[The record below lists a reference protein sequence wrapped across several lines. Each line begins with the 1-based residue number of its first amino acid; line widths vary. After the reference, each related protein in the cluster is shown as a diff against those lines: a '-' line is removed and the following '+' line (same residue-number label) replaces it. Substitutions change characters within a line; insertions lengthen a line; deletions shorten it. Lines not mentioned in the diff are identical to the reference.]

1 MSNWSRAF
9 LVGIAMALA
18 VAVFLASNGDDQVP
32 LSAKGAAT
40 ALAVLCL
47 LFGAWFLKSFVLT
60 QLPAQGVA
68 RDQALTDIYAFA
80 YTFTLLSLAILALPF
95 GNLLNAGSLPDA
107 GPVRLLRGCLVAP
120 ETVTSKK
127 SEAGKAGAA
136 TAASAASAASASTSS
151 AEDTSPTK
159 IEWPKG
165 LPLCK
170 GDLRDVHTVLVTIG
184 GVIAKSAAESPSST
198 ATSGHPAVYEVRD
211 GFVVPSLMIVL
222 AIVGAAVN
230 LMRRVPEV
238 QKRAHVDFMG
248 TEKETRLEPCEARE
262 FVAFQIL
269 QLISAP
275 FIAMVAFYVVAP
287 QSLPSAIALSFVSGL
302 FSEGV
307 LLRIRALVEGP
318 EKTVTQAAAQPMA
331 ELQITAKDPAGAPVP
346 GALVSIY
353 AMPSG
358 KKVNEALSDAR
369 GVVSLKGVPVGTL
382 RISATGPGP
391 GAVPGASTNVT
402 LSAGQSQH
410 ADVTV

>member
-9 LVGIAMALA
+9 LVGIAIALA
-18 VAVFLASNGDDQVP
+18 AAVVFASNGDDQIP
-32 LSAKGAAT
+32 LSAKGAAA
-40 ALAVLCL
+40 ALAVLGL
-47 LFGAWFLKSFVLT
+47 LLGAWFLKSFVLA
-60 QLPAQGVA
+60 QLPAQGAA
-68 RDQALTDIYAFA
+68 RDEALTDIYAFA
-80 YTFTLLSLAILALPF
+80 YTFTLLSLAVLALPF

-120 ETVTSKK
+120 DPSTTKK
-127 SEAGKAGAA
+127 TAAAKPGAA
-136 TAASAASAASASTSS
+136 AAASAASAASASTSS
-151 AEDTSPTK
+151 TEDTTPAK

-165 LPLCK
+165 LPLCN
-170 GDLRDVHTVLVTIG
+170 GDLRDVHTVLITIG
-184 GVIAKSAAESPSST
+184 GVIASAAPELPASAAS
-198 ATSGHPAVYEVRD
+198 AGRPAVYQVRD

-238 QKRAHVDFMG
+238 QKRAHLDFTG
-248 TEKETRLEPCEARE
+248 TQKETRLEPCEARE

-287 QSLPSAIALSFVSGL
+287 QSLPSAIALAFVSGL

-318 EKTVTQAAAQPMA
+318 EKTVTQATAQPMA
-331 ELQITAKDPAGAPVP
+331 ELQITAKDSAGAPVP
-346 GALVSIY
+346 GALISIY
-353 AMPSG
+353 ALSSG
-358 KKVNEALSDAR
+358 KKINEALSDTR

-382 RISATGPGP
+382 RISATGPGL
-391 GAVPGASTNVT
+391 GAVPGASVNVT

>member
-1 MSNWSRAF
+1 MSNWSLAF
-9 LVGIAMALA
+9 LVGIAVALA

-40 ALAVLCL
+40 ALAVLGL
-47 LFGAWFLKSFVLT
+47 LLGAWFLKSFVLT

-68 RDQALTDIYAFA
+68 REQALTDIYAFA
-80 YTFTLLSLAILALPF
+80 YSFTLLSLAILALPF

-120 ETVTSKK
+120 ETVASKK
-127 SEAGKAGAA
+127 SDAGKAGAA
-136 TAASAASAASASTSS
+136 AAASAASAVSASTSLT
-151 AEDTSPTK
+151 EETSPTK

-184 GVIAKSAAESPSST
+184 GVIAS
-198 ATSGHPAVYEVRD
+198 ATSDPPAAAASAGGPAVYQVRD

-238 QKRAHVDFMG
+238 QKRAHADFTG
-248 TEKETRLEPCEARE
+248 TEKETRLEPFEARE
-262 FVAFQIL
+262 FVVFQIL

-302 FSEGV
+302 NRPG
-307 LLRIRALVEGP
+307 IRGGCLV
-318 EKTVTQAAAQPMA
+318 
-331 ELQITAKDPAGAPVP
+331 
-346 GALVSIY
+346 
-353 AMPSG
+353 
-358 KKVNEALSDAR
+358 
-369 GVVSLKGVPVGTL
+369 
-382 RISATGPGP
+382 
-391 GAVPGASTNVT
+391 
-402 LSAGQSQH
+402 
-410 ADVTV
+410 